1 MSTNYTSDQKIYIFC
16 LGFRKEKDIEAV
28 KKEALTYYKY
38 YKYTKQ
44 CNNFKFISL
53 EQDIKDNVELYDPEL
68 DVFYWGNNFEN
79 LLKEQQP
86 NIIHIFSDSLDS
98 YYLFQ
103 KNYQDKSY
111 ITYITITG
119 INGLPQYENNYLEY
133 LRHAIDVGNLFLFV
147 ESTVVKKDF
156 EEKGLRT
163 TLMLPK
169 VNLDLSLFA
178 PEPHNVLTLGFASA
192 PLSKDLWEDRGVYL
206 LLSLAEELSD
216 FRFKF
221 AWRYEG
227 YEEIL
232 KLIEEMNLH
241 NVEVLNGYLN
251 MYDFYSDI
259 DIMVAPFTVDKHN
272 HSSPLS
278 IVEASVLGIPVLVT
292 EMVGIADIIRDN
304 QLGVVASC
312 DASSM
317 VDNIHKLFDN
327 YDYYRKNAT
336 EKSAGLF
343 SIFNNDVSYLHY
355 YNSSESQATAPDLL
369 EWRRQLEGINSSL
382 IMKKDNMAKYY
393 NDKFIADNYDEHRFS
408 SYPMRTYDEL
418 ERKSIKILV
427 EKYKFRSFSKENC
440 IIDIASGDGRV
451 LRTLTPYGSVTA
463 VENSAYMISVSAK
476 KLQTNDKVIYV
487 KSDFFEFNTTE
498 TFDVVTM
505 FRFLRHFDYLDRKII
520 YSKIHGLIK
529 DGIVIADFPDKRSET
544 QLRESLGWSAFNIYD
559 VFWTEVEIIQE
570 LNDNGFEVLE
580 MIPVGELLMSKE
592 QIRNNHLPLSFTVCF
607 KKRRTI

>member
-1 MSTNYTSDQKIYIFC
+1 
-16 LGFRKEKDIEAV
+16 
-28 KKEALTYYKY
+28 
-38 YKYTKQ
+38 
-44 CNNFKFISL
+44 
-53 EQDIKDNVELYDPEL
+53 
-68 DVFYWGNNFEN
+68 
-79 LLKEQQP
+79 
-86 NIIHIFSDSLDS
+86 
-98 YYLFQ
+98 
-103 KNYQDKSY
+103 
-111 ITYITITG
+111 
-119 INGLPQYENNYLEY
+119 
-133 LRHAIDVGNLFLFV
+133 
-147 ESTVVKKDF
+147 
-156 EEKGLRT
+156 
-163 TLMLPK
+163 
-169 VNLDLSLFA
+169 
-178 PEPHNVLTLGFASA
+178 
-192 PLSKDLWEDRGVYL
+192 
-206 LLSLAEELSD
+206 
-216 FRFKF
+216 
-221 AWRYEG
+221 
-227 YEEIL
+227 
-232 KLIEEMNLH
+232 
-241 NVEVLNGYLN
+241 

-278 IVEASVLGIPVLVT
+278 VVEASVLGIPVLVT

-304 QLGVVASC
+304 QLGAVASC
-312 DASSM
+312 DAGSM
-317 VDNIHKLFDN
+317 VDNIRELFDN
-327 YDYYRKNAT
+327 YDYYRKNAK

-369 EWRRQLEGINSSL
+369 EWRRQLEAINSSL

-559 VFWTEVEIIQE
+559 VFG
-570 LNDNGFEVLE
+570 L
-580 MIPVGELLMSKE
+580 
-592 QIRNNHLPLSFTVCF
+592 R
-607 KKRRTI
+607 